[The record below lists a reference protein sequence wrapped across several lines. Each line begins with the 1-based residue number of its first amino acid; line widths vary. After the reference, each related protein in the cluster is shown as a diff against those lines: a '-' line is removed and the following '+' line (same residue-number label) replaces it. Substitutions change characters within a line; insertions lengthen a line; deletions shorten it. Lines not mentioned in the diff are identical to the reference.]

1 MQYLWI
7 IVLSIFGALSR
18 YGVSILFVDTKFQTV
33 IFNLLG
39 AFLLGFC
46 VKRFE
51 RIHWSTGLKTGIT
64 TGFLGSFTT
73 FSTFSLEVVHF
84 IQSGDVLL
92 LCLYLVITIVGG
104 FICTVFG
111 MKVGAK

>member
-7 IVLSIFGALSR
+7 VVLSMLGALSR
-18 YGVSILFVDTKFQTV
+18 YGVSVLFADTKLQTV
-33 IFNLLG
+33 FVNLLG
-39 AFLLGFC
+39 AFLLGYC

-51 RIHWSTGLKTGIT
+51 RIHWSSGLKTGIT

-92 LCLYLVITIVGG
+92 LSLYLFITIVGG
-104 FICTVFG
+104 LFCTVFG